1 MLSEERQAK
10 LAQKEAAAE
19 AARQRIADQKARAEA
34 DSRTRALQAET
45 ERLQALE
52 AAEQEY
58 QARYEYYQVRLAA
71 RVGSPSAI
79 MRASARCVDLG
90 TPCLNIYLY
99 DAK

>member
-19 AARQRIADQKARAEA
+19 AARHRIADQKARAEA

-58 QARYEYYQVRLAA
+58 QARYEYYQVRLTA
-71 RVGSPSAI
+71 RGGYPSAI
-79 MRASARCVDLG
+79 LNASARRLDISTLC
-90 TPCLNIYLY
+90 PNMYL
-99 DAK
+99 

>member
-1 MLSEERQAK
+1 MLSGERQAR

-58 QARYEYYQVRLAA
+58 QARYEYYQVGLAA
-71 RVGSPSAI
+71 QGAPGAI
-79 MRASARCVDLG
+79 MRASARCVDIG
-90 TPCLNIYLY
+90 TLF
-99 DAK
+99 